1 MYKIKRYIAKLK
13 YTATYCELLKSKK
26 FEEII
31 AEIFEIKFKYL
42 ALKSMKKNDSMK
54 FKKENFR

>member
-42 ALKSMKKNDSMK
+42 ALKSMKKMIL
-54 FKKENFR
+54 